1 MNDTPDISPETPE
14 RTDLITL
21 TQDQADRVTASMRA
35 VHEAQRVLDERQEIL
50 NGLLAM
56 VQPLGATGFDVET
69 MSFYSEPSA
78 MPEDE
83 PKE

>member
-1 MNDTPDISPETPE
+1 MSDQTPDISPE
-14 RTDLITL
+14 RTMLITL
-21 TQDQADRVTASMRA
+21 TEAQGGRVTAAMRA
-35 VHEAQRVLDERQEIL
+35 VHAAQQSLDARQEVL